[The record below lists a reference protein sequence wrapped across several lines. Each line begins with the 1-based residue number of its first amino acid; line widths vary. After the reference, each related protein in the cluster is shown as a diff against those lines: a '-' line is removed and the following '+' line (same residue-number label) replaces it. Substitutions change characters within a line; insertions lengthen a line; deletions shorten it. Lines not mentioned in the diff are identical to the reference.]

1 MGCVPVVLEDLNIN
15 FRDPRN
21 KRKEL
26 IVDLL
31 DNINLVDTSR
41 RYTPRRPHKQ
51 STRAQWTW
59 RHKREGRTHY
69 LQLDCILARKGTAG
83 RLRNVGFCWPQYH
96 DLDHQ
101 AVITAIRTRMGW
113 LTAYRRKRQEFPLK
127 LPPKELRDDLTQAF
141 ENLNATCEEPTAMK
155 YHWRN
160 WMSDTRWL
168 LIRQRTLLK
177 WAGQL
182 CRCAGQRMQ
191 RTIYAAL
198 KKDRAACTAQVGDS
212 IVAKLAKGNVHE
224 AFRHLKG
231 WYWSAT
237 NAQVQP
243 CYQTMEKQMLE
254 QAELYRRRDSPGPPL
269 TVNVGLHT
277 GAIRDNKPIN
287 GKIRVAVVELTNGCS
302 AGASR
307 MWAEHLKE

>member
-1 MGCVPVVLEDLNIN
+1 MTTQTI
-15 FRDPRN
+15 DPGT
-21 KRKEL
+21 
-26 IVDLL
+26 V
-31 DNINLVDTSR
+31 NLVAQEGGEDALLATSLHFCAQGKR
-41 RYTPRRPHKQ
+41 R
-51 STRAQWTW
+51 A
-59 RHKREGRTHY
+59 
-69 LQLDCILARKGTAG
+69 IAG
-83 RLRNVGFCWPQYH
+83 RWVPMATISRLRPPSRH
-96 DLDHQ
+96 PDHPHGEE
-101 AVITAIRTRMGW
+101 R

-277 GAIRDNKPIN
+277 GAIRDNRPTN
-287 GKIRVAVVELTNGCS
+287 GKIRVVVVELTNGCS